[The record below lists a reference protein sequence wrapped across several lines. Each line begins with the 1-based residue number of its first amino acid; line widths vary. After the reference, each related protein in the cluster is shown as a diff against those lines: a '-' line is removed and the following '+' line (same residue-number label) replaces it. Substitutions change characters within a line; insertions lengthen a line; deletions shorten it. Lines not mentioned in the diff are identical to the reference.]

1 MASTGGKAL
10 EKRQSGSAPAQA
22 DLVERER
29 ELADLSRL
37 VEATIAGEGR
47 MALIEGRAGVGKTRL
62 LVEARR
68 LAEGSGVTVL
78 SARAGQLE
86 RDFPFGVVRQLF
98 EPRLHGEDRDV
109 RFAGAA
115 AAAREVFEDLREV
128 EQSLGASYAT
138 LHGLFWLLLIFLRN
152 GRW

>member
-1 MASTGGKAL
+1 V
-10 EKRQSGSAPAQA
+10 QPPA
-22 DLVERER
+22 DLIEREG
-29 ELADLSRL
+29 ELARLARL

-62 LVEARR
+62 LAEGRR

-78 SARAGQLE
+78 SARCGQLE

-98 EPRLHGEDRDV
+98 EPRLHGEDRDA
-109 RFAGAA
+109 RFVGAA
-115 AAAREVFEDLREV
+115 AAAREVFEDLRDV
-128 EQSLGASYAT
+128 EQGMGASYAT
-138 LHGLFWLLLIFLRN
+138 LLVFSGCCSTSARN